1 MGDGPSELIMLTT
14 GLIVATLVSS
24 VLISTWDT
32 MSQGLEKQGEQ
43 EIKDAKTRA
52 SLVNDPSAISWDNT
66 GDEAFIFVQNSG
78 EISLNIESTYIF
90 LDGNGMTVTPVDS
103 TGITWSTGVV
113 IQFKIESITDLTFTS
128 DTPYFLSVGVS
139 SLSYSPIGTYSFTE
153 VIRLD
158 VS

>member
-78 EISLNIESTYIF
+78 EISLNIEST
-90 LDGNGMTVTPVDS
+90 DRKS
-103 TGITWSTGVV
+103 VV
-113 IQFKIESITDLTFTS
+113 
-128 DTPYFLSVGVS
+128 
-139 SLSYSPIGTYSFTE
+139 
-153 VIRLD
+153 
-158 VS
+158 